1 MPKRGLLTSSELA
14 DQLGVSQRTITRY
27 ALEGKLTPAEITIG
41 GHYRWDLDDVRR
53 QLRELR
59 KRPE

>member
-1 MPKRGLLTSSELA
+1 MARRKLLTSGELA
-14 DQLGVSQRTITRY
+14 NELGVSQRTIARY
-27 ALEGKLTPAEITIG
+27 AREGKLTPAEITLG

-59 KRPE
+59 AKP